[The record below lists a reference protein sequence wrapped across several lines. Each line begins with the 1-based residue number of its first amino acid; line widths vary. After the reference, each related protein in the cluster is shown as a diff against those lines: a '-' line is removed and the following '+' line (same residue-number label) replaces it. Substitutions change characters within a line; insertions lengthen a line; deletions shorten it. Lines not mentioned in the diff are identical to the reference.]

1 MDTPDNG
8 SSTSAEDF
16 SLAPFAFLTVGIVA
30 AATLALHLVT
40 NAWGPY
46 EFHRDEFLYFA
57 MGRHLRLFAMDFPP
71 FIAMLSETVRA
82 ILGDSISAIRLMP
95 ALAGTALVVLAALTA
110 RLLGGRRFAQGLAAF
125 SVVASLLFLR
135 SANLFQPVVFD
146 QLWWTL
152 ALMALLM
159 LGKTERPKWWIA
171 FGFVVGLGLLTKFS
185 ILILG
190 FATFLAV
197 LTTRERRWLKTPW
210 PWIAGAIALLVGS
223 PSITGQIALGWPV
236 VGQMAD
242 LSSRQL
248 ERITYPDFVKEQFLL
263 HGGLIVAVVGAW
275 TLTFGK
281 RWEHQRLL
289 GATTIVA
296 FLTLMLLQGKSYYIG
311 PIYPVLFGAGA
322 VVLEGIGGG
331 LGRFTRWSMIA
342 VMTVYLLLLLP
353 LGLPMLKPPTM
364 ERYLKD
370 MGLQMAATTNVG
382 TQGRIPQDYA
392 DMLNWEEQTEA
403 AAKVYRGLSAEDQ
416 EKAVVLG
423 SNYGEAGALE
433 FYGPRYGLPRPV
445 SFVGS
450 YWFFGPGELPGE
462 IVIAVGFDSTGLGDY
477 FDSVELAWTVRHPF
491 AVEEEREVPIHIA
504 RNPRMTLQEFWPT
517 VEGTN

>member
-1 MDTPDNG
+1 MQDVEAKSKTTTGKP
-8 SSTSAEDF
+8 
-16 SLAPFAFLTVGIVA
+16 SLAPFAT
-30 AATLALHLVT
+30 ATLALVAIVALAAHLVT

-57 MGRHLRLFAMDFPP
+57 MGEHLRLFSMDFPP
-71 FIAMLSETVRA
+71 FIAILSEIVRA

-125 SVVASLLFLR
+125 SVVASLLILR
-135 SANLFQPVVFD
+135 SANLYQPVVFD

-159 LGKTERPKWWIA
+159 LGETGNPRWWIG
-171 FGFVVGLGLLTKFS
+171 FGLAAGIGLLTKFS

-190 FATFLAV
+190 FATLIALV
-197 LTTRERRWLKTPW
+197 VTSDRRWLKSRW
-210 PWIAGAIALLVGS
+210 PWIAAAIALFLGS
-223 PSITGQIALGWPV
+223 PSIIGQITLGWPV
-236 VGQMAD
+236 FGQIEN

-248 ERITYPDFVKEQFLL
+248 ERITYLAFVKDQFLL
-263 HGGLIVAVVGAW
+263 HGGTIIAVVGACA
-275 TLTFGK
+275 LAFGR
-281 RWEHQRLL
+281 RWAAQRLL

-322 VVLEGIGGG
+322 VVFEGIGGNW
-331 LGRFTRWSMIA
+331 GRLARWGMLT
-342 VMTVYLLLLLP
+342 VMTVYLVLLLP
-353 LGLPMLKPPTM
+353 LGLPILKPATM

-370 MGLQMAATTNVG
+370 MGLEMAATTNVG
-382 TQGRIPQDYA
+382 AQERIPQDYA
-392 DMLNWEEQTEA
+392 DMLNWKEQTEA
-403 AAKVYRGLSAEDQ
+403 VARVYRGLSTEDQ
-416 EKAVVLG
+416 AKAVILA

-433 FYGPRYGLPRPV
+433 FYGPRYGLPRPI

-450 YWFFGPGELPGE
+450 YWSFGPGELPGE
-462 IVIAVGFDSTGLGDY
+462 IVIAVGFEHDELSDY
-477 FDSVELAWTVRHPF
+477 FQSVELARTVRHSF
-491 AVEEEREVPIHIA
+491 AVEEERRVRILVA
-504 RNPRMTLQEFWPT
+504 RKPSMTMQAFWPT
-517 VEGTN
+517 VKGAQ